1 MFSGYKQGDLKPI
14 KSKRITLTTAKK
26 FGVRCLK
33 NGEGNK
39 EIVYDYY
46 DKKESV
52 VAQRTDHIDHFS
64 PLQTWEGEP
73 RATMLFGQQL
83 WQSGGKRLVIAAGE
97 INTMTISQAFNNK
110 WQAVGISSYKNAA
123 YQIKRNYE
131 WLDSFKD
138 IVLAFDTTDAGV
150 ATTEEIASLFPAGKI
165 RVMSY
170 DGYDSA
176 NHMLIENAGEN
187 IAPEVFR
194 AKDYRPDGIV
204 FGEEL
209 WEDIVSEPPTG
220 YTIPYPILTKKL
232 NGFRKGRIF
241 LFTAGAGLGK
251 STLAHEIGYHLL
263 TEHNQKVGA
272 MALEEPRKRLGERYL
287 AIKLNRQIHVDRE
300 GITEKQLRKAYD
312 DTINNKNFCLYDHRG
327 SKDIKTLLSKIRFM
341 VVGLGMEWVV
351 LDHISIVVSG
361 TEELSESE
369 RKTIDRLMTGLSS
382 MVEELEFGLI
392 AIVHLKRKGDNN
404 SKSYN
409 EGRQVSLA
417 DLRGSGGLEQMA
429 HVVVSMERN
438 QQDEETKHYSQLRLL
453 KDRDIGDTGIAD
465 VLLYNPDTGRLL
477 VSDDNPFGT
486 DEGNPFENKPGS
498 FHEAGKGDF

>member
-1 MFSGYKQGDLKPI
+1 MFEGFKEGRSIAI
-14 KSKRITLTTAKK
+14 KSKRISLTTARK
-26 FGVRCLK
+26 FGARCLK
-33 NGEGNK
+33 DSEDNRQL
-39 EIVYDYY
+39 IYDYY
-46 DKKESV
+46 DRKETL
-52 VAQRTDHIDHFS
+52 VAQRTDHVDHFS
-64 PLQTWEGEP
+64 DKKTWRGEP
-73 RATMLFGQQL
+73 RASLLFGQQL
-83 WQSGGKRLVIAAGE
+83 WQSGGKRLVIASDEMNA
-97 INTMTISQAFNNK
+97 MTISQAFNNK
-110 WQAVGISSYKNAA
+110 WQVVSISGYKIAA
-123 YQIKRNYE
+123 NQVKRNYE
-131 WLDSFKD
+131 WLDSFGD

-150 ATTEEIASLFPAGKI
+150 ATTEEIASLFSAGKI
-165 RVMSY
+165 RVMNY
-170 DGYDSA
+170 DGYNDA
-176 NHMLIENAGEN
+176 NHMLIENAGAN
-187 IAPEVFR
+187 IANEVFR

-209 WEDIVSEPPTG
+209 WDDIISEPPTG
-220 YTIPYPILTKKL
+220 YSIPYPMLTQKL

-263 TEHNQKVGA
+263 TEHKQKVGA

-300 GITEKQLRKAYD
+300 GISEKELRKAYD
-312 DTINNKNFCLYDHRG
+312 ETINNKNFCLYDHRG

-341 VVGLGMEWVV
+341 VVGLGMEWIV

-361 TEELSESE
+361 TQEVSESE

-392 AIVHLKRKGDNN
+392 AIVHLKRKDDK

-409 EGRQVSLA
+409 EGRQVSIS

-465 VLLYNPDTGRLL
+465 VLLYNPNTGRLL
-477 VSDDNPFGT
+477 VSEENPFADPDDNPFQ
-486 DEGNPFENKPGS
+486 
-498 FHEAGKGDF
+498 GKGVDF